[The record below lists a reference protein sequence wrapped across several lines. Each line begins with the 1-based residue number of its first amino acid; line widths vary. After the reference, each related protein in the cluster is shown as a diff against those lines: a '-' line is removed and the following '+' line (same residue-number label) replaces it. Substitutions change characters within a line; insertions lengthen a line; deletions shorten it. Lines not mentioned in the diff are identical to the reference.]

1 MASGATIAF
10 ANRAKLYLDAS
21 PAGATTPTT
30 ELTICKDVEITV
42 SAEHVPLYG
51 WGSIIR
57 QGVAKHSLKVAIKIG
72 YMKWNPGT
80 TAFPVTI
87 FGATC
92 TSGGAG
98 DTNVVTQFALKGVFT
113 FEDGQTLTATIQN
126 IFFPDF
132 SIKGSEGQWIKMD
145 LSGEGSTIVFS

>member
-1 MASGATIAF
+1 MAAGATTAF
-10 ANRAKLYLDAS
+10 ANRGTLFLDAS

-30 ELTICKDVEITV
+30 ALTILKDVEITV

-57 QGVAKHSLKVAIKIG
+57 QGVAKHSLKVAVKIG
-72 YMKWNPGT
+72 YAKWDPST
-80 TAFPVTI
+80 TAFPITI
-87 FGATC
+87 HGAAC

-98 DTNVVTQFALKGVFT
+98 DTNTVTLFAVKGVFT

-132 SIKGSEGQWIKMD
+132 SIKATEGQWIKMD
-145 LSGEGSTIVFS
+145 LTGEGSTIVFS

>member
-1 MASGATIAF
+1 MASGATTAF
-10 ANRAKLYLDAS
+10 ANRGTLSVGGTALA
-21 PAGATTPTT
+21 
-30 ELTICKDVEITV
+30 IVKDVEITV

-57 QGVAKHSLKVAIKIG
+57 QGVAKHSLKVAVKIG
-72 YMKWNPGT
+72 YMKWNPST

-87 FGATC
+87 HGATI

-98 DTNVVTQFALKGVFT
+98 DTNTVTLFAIVGVFT
-113 FEDGQTLTATIQN
+113 FEDGQTLTATISN
-126 IFFPDF
+126 VFFPDF
-132 SIKGSEGQWIKMD
+132 PIKASEGQWIKMD